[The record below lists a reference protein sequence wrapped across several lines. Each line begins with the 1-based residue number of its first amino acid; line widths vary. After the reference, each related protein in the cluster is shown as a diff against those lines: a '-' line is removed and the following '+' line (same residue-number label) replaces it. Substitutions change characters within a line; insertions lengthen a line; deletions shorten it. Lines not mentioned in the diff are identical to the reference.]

1 MKRYKFDET
10 IGQAQLSP
18 VYIGLE
24 SFRLLLHSK
33 ERETNNGRVQ
43 RHSEFFDVHAMPIM
57 RPSSCIRALA
67 GGCGAPDAE
76 RHVPAGVRGLD
87 GRSRN
92 NNRLLTT
99 AKANFSPYG
108 RDFFNHTPTG
118 RFCDGRLATDIFSE
132 KVGST
137 KVIPAFLDPNLK
149 PEQLK
154 YGVSFASA
162 ASGYDELT
170 SKEIIKDA
178 VFVISA
184 GTNDLLQSYLS
195 MNQPNQTMPKY
206 ENYLINLTS
215 NYVKVMNELGGT
227 RFVLVGVPPFG
238 CLPIVRTLFGVENC
252 SSELNAV
259 ASSFNSKLV
268 TMLGVLKRK
277 LRVRAAYMDIFT
289 IMYEATRNPE
299 KFGLLETSKGC
310 CGSGLMEVGDT
321 CKNQTTCEDP
331 HKYVYWDAVHPTER
345 MYEIVADY
353 AMITAFREI
362 FG

>member
-1 MKRYKFDET
+1 MAEFKAIVNFLMFMLC
-10 IGQAQLSP
+10 QL
-18 VYIGLE
+18 
-24 SFRLLLHSK
+24 
-33 ERETNNGRVQ
+33 
-43 RHSEFFDVHAMPIM
+43 
-57 RPSSCIRALA
+57 CALA
-67 GGCGAPDAE
+67 AALEHSPAAA
-76 RHVPAGVRGLD
+76 VPRMPNGTCLLVFGD
-87 GRSRN
+87 STVDPGN
-92 NNRLLTT
+92 NNRLPTT

-170 SKEIIKDA
+170 STNANVLSFSQQLQNLRNYKTQLTKLVGIGRSKEIIKDA

-259 ASSFNSKLV
+259 ATSFNSKLV

-310 CGSGLMEVGDT
+310 CGSGLTEVGDT

-345 MYEIVADY
+345 MYEIVTDY

>member
-1 MKRYKFDET
+1 MAEFKDIVIFLMFMLC
-10 IGQAQLSP
+10 QL
-18 VYIGLE
+18 
-24 SFRLLLHSK
+24 
-33 ERETNNGRVQ
+33 
-43 RHSEFFDVHAMPIM
+43 
-57 RPSSCIRALA
+57 CALA
-67 GGCGAPDAE
+67 AALEHSPAAACRGCRTARA
-76 RHVPAGVRGLD
+76 AGVRDSTVDPGT
-87 GRSRN
+87 
-92 NNRLLTT
+92 TT
-99 AKANFSPYG
+99 AADHRKGEFLPYG
-108 RDFFNHTPTG
+108 RTSSTHPHRANVLSFPQQLQNLRNYKTQLTKLVGIG
-118 RFCDGRLATDIFSE
+118 R
-132 KVGST
+132 
-137 KVIPAFLDPNLK
+137 
-149 PEQLK
+149 
-154 YGVSFASA
+154 
-162 ASGYDELT
+162 

-206 ENYLINLTS
+206 ENYLINLTI
-215 NYVKVMNELGGT
+215 
-227 RFVLVGVPPFG
+227 GVPPFG

-259 ASSFNSKLV
+259 ATSFNSKLV

-310 CGSGLMEVGDT
+310 CGSGLTEVGDT

-345 MYEIVADY
+345 MYEIVTDY

>member
-1 MKRYKFDET
+1 MAEFKAIVNFLMFMLC
-10 IGQAQLSP
+10 QL
-18 VYIGLE
+18 
-24 SFRLLLHSK
+24 
-33 ERETNNGRVQ
+33 
-43 RHSEFFDVHAMPIM
+43 
-57 RPSSCIRALA
+57 CALA
-67 GGCGAPDAE
+67 AALEHSPAAA
-76 RHVPAGVRGLD
+76 VPRMPNGTCLLVFGD
-87 GRSRN
+87 STVDPGN
-92 NNRLLTT
+92 NNRLPTT

-154 YGVSFASA
+154 YGNVLSFSQQLQNLRN
-162 ASGYDELT
+162 YKTQLT
-170 SKEIIKDA
+170 KLVGIGRSKEIIKDA

-215 NYVKVMNELGGT
+215 NYVK
-227 RFVLVGVPPFG
+227 
-238 CLPIVRTLFGVENC
+238 NC

-259 ASSFNSKLV
+259 ATSFNSKLV

-299 KFGLLETSKGC
+299 KFVINFVVVVVVIVIGLLETSKGC

-345 MYEIVADY
+345 MYEIVTDY